1 MAGLLETPL
10 WAHRG
15 QAWPLSPTPLM
26 HQRNKHSRDRTP
38 GPGSPGHHTW
48 SRSGTTSSKQ
58 PGTHQARMGA
68 AAGPRMQGAREEAK
82 QGLWVGL

>member
-15 QAWPLSPTPLM
+15 QARPLSPTRLM
-26 HQRNKHSRDRTP
+26 HQRNKHSSDRTP
-38 GPGSPGHHTW
+38 GPGSPGHHTL
-48 SRSGTTSSKQ
+48 SRNVITNSKQ
-58 PGTHQARMGA
+58 PENTPGQDGRYCWVADG
-68 AAGPRMQGAREEAK
+68 GSGEEAK

>member
-15 QAWPLSPTPLM
+15 QARPLSPIHLM
-26 HQRNKHSRDRTP
+26 HQRNKRSSDRTP
-38 GPGSPGHHTW
+38 GPGSPGHHTL
-48 SRSGTTSSKQ
+48 SRNGTTNSKQ
-58 PGTHQARMGA
+58 PETHQARMGPT
-68 AAGPRMQGAREEAK
+68 AGSRMEGAGEEAK